1 VQQLVNGVALGS
13 TYVLIAVGLSMVYG
27 ILRII
32 HVAHAG
38 VYLIGAWAGYL
49 AWSASGNLFLG
60 IAAGAVAGAVAGTL
74 VLLLVYRPMLDKPRY
89 IPLIASV
96 GIFILIADLMSKSWL
111 MGPNA
116 HSMAMKAPFPD
127 VQVGGTELQGMALFV
142 IATVAVL
149 LLALWVVFSFTAIG
163 LRWRAIAADRELAGS
178 AGVNV
183 SASILLNFAF
193 GSALAGAA
201 GVVYGAY
208 TGSVFPGMG
217 DIPSYKAFVVVVL
230 GGLGSVPGTVIAG
243 FGLALIETLLISNFG
258 YLLPRDAL
266 AFIILIL
273 VLLIRPNGLL
283 GRKLT

>member
-1 VQQLVNGVALGS
+1 VALGS